1 MVAVF
6 VRKTPEG
13 DPPCRYAPSPLAT
26 EKFPTLGQGTWFMGE
41 DRDERAGEVRALQL
55 GLDLGMTLI
64 DTAEMYADGGAEEVV
79 GEAIKGRR
87 DDCFLVSKAYPQ
99 NAGRRS
105 AIQAC
110 ERSLKRIGTDYL
122 DVYLLHWRGGIPL
135 SETVEAFETLR
146 QQGKI
151 RRWGVSNL
159 DTDDMKELL
168 SVPGGNACATDQV
181 LYNLTRRGPEWD
193 LLPWC
198 RDKGIPVMAYSPIE
212 QGRIPAKGALRDGR
226 EPAGRDAVSG
236 CSRLGAGPGRRRGDP
251 QGQRSRARQGQ
262 PRRRRPRPVSGGSGG
277 AGQGLPAA
285 QGAALP
291 GNALTTRPCGRRRW
305 R

>member
-1 MVAVF
+1 MPLRTIPF
-6 VRKTPEG
+6 G
-13 DPPCRYAPSPLAT
+13 DG
-26 EKFPTLGQGTWFMGE
+26 EVPTLGQGTWFMGE
-41 DRDERAGEVRALQL
+41 DRDERAREVHALQL

-212 QGRIPAKGALRDGR
+212 QGRIPAKGALGAIADRLDATPFQVALAWVLAQEGVVAIPKASDPEHVKANRAAADLVLTPEDLAELERDF
-226 EPAGRDAVSG
+226 PPPK
-236 CSRLGAGPGRRRGDP
+236 GP
-251 QGQRSRARQGQ
+251 RA
-262 PRRRRPRPVSGGSGG
+262 
-277 AGQGLPAA
+277 LEM
-285 QGAALP
+285 L
-291 GNALTTRPCGRRRW
+291 
-305 R
+305 

>member
-1 MVAVF
+1 MPLRTIPF
-6 VRKTPEG
+6 G
-13 DPPCRYAPSPLAT
+13 DG
-26 EKFPTLGQGTWFMGE
+26 EVPTLGQGTWFMGE
-41 DRDERAGEVRALQL
+41 DRDERAREVHALQL

-212 QGRIPAKGALRDGR
+212 QGRIPAKGALGAIADRLDATPFQVALAWVLAQEGVVAIPKASDPEHVKANRAAADLVLTPEDLAELDRDF
-226 EPAGRDAVSG
+226 PPPK
-236 CSRLGAGPGRRRGDP
+236 GP
-251 QGQRSRARQGQ
+251 RA
-262 PRRRRPRPVSGGSGG
+262 
-277 AGQGLPAA
+277 LEM
-285 QGAALP
+285 L
-291 GNALTTRPCGRRRW
+291 
-305 R
+305 

>member
-1 MVAVF
+1 
-6 VRKTPEG
+6 
-13 DPPCRYAPSPLAT
+13 
-26 EKFPTLGQGTWFMGE
+26 MGE

-168 SVPGGNACATDQV
+168 AVPGGDACATDQV

-212 QGRIPAKGALRDGR
+212 QGRIPAKGALRTVANRLDATPFQVALAWVLAQEGVVAIPKASDPEHVKANR
-226 EPAGRDAVSG
+226 AATDLVLTPEDLAELDRDFPPPKG
-236 CSRLGAGPGRRRGDP
+236 
-251 QGQRSRARQGQ
+251 
-262 PRRRRPRPVSGGSGG
+262 PRP
-277 AGQGLPAA
+277 LEM
-285 QGAALP
+285 L
-291 GNALTTRPCGRRRW
+291 
-305 R
+305 

>member
-1 MVAVF
+1 MPLRTIPF
-6 VRKTPEG
+6 G
-13 DPPCRYAPSPLAT
+13 DG
-26 EKFPTLGQGTWFMGE
+26 EVPTLGQGTWFMGE
-41 DRDERAGEVRALQL
+41 DRDERAREVHALQL

-212 QGRIPAKGALRDGR
+212 QGRIPAKGALRAIADRLDATPFQVALAWVLAQEGVVAIPKASDPEHVKANR
-226 EPAGRDAVSG
+226 AAADLVLTPEDLAELDRDFPPPK
-236 CSRLGAGPGRRRGDP
+236 GP
-251 QGQRSRARQGQ
+251 RA
-262 PRRRRPRPVSGGSGG
+262 
-277 AGQGLPAA
+277 LEM
-285 QGAALP
+285 L
-291 GNALTTRPCGRRRW
+291 
-305 R
+305 